1 MTERE
6 PFNHSEI
13 NSRGYYV
20 WSDERLVERFK
31 DLEETQKLAHHAERR
46 LAINHEMTCI
56 AFELVSREIEI
67 QKREYEIVQLET
79 QFALAP
85 VEPERVKNEQKPED
99 PSL

>member
-46 LAINHEMTCI
+46 LAINHELTCI
-56 AFELVSREIEI
+56 AFELVSREIEV
-67 QKREYEIVQLET
+67 QKREFEIAQLEK
-79 QFALAP
+79 LYER
-85 VEPERVKNEQKPED
+85 VEDEPENPVV
-99 PSL
+99 